1 MLSSL
6 HCLCKILGETRTN
19 YFGARN
25 IAQQQLPWFQS
36 CQPKSSRGGKI
47 GPQNVHAKLDVHQI
61 IRTGM
66 CIERGRM
73 KCIHC
78 AFTPL
83 LQINYASHIQSQSQ
97 DLNKWYK
104 NNNSIWYNHLS
115 SVA

>member
-1 MLSSL
+1 MLSSP

-19 YFGARN
+19 YFGART

-36 CQPKSSRGGKI
+36 CQPKSSRGCKI
-47 GPQNVHAKLDVHQI
+47 GLQNVHAKINVHQI

-73 KCIHC
+73 KCMHC

-83 LQINYASHIQSQSQ
+83 LQINYASHI
-97 DLNKWYK
+97 
-104 NNNSIWYNHLS
+104 
-115 SVA
+115 

>member
-1 MLSSL
+1 M
-6 HCLCKILGETRTN
+6 
-19 YFGARN
+19 
-25 IAQQQLPWFQS
+25 
-36 CQPKSSRGGKI
+36 SSRGGKI
-47 GPQNVHAKLDVHQI
+47 GLQNVHAKIDVHQI

-73 KCIHC
+73 KCMHY

-83 LQINYASHIQSQSQ
+83 LQISYASHIYSQFQ
-97 DLNKWYK
+97 DLNNGIEGK